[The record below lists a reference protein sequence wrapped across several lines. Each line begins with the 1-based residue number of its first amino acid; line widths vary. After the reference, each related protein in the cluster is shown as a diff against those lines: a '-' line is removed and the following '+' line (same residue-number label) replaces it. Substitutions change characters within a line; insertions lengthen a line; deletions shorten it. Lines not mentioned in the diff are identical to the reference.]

1 MHQLPPLRANEL
13 SACSAGIT
21 KSTDDGHTWS
31 PPMAVRPRL
40 AGTRARADC
49 CTHARGALVRRR
61 AKAATSPLAS
71 YDAKNAKLLWLQL
84 RTWGVSICRLYFR
97 SHCAIQFS
105 TRYTDLS
112 IRFYL
117 HVSTK
122 HTHTHTHTGRRVLTL
137 SCPSMLSHRLAGATA
152 QPHHLG
158 WHSVTS
164 TMRCLLRHMTL
175 RTECRRTRM

>member
-1 MHQLPPLRANEL
+1 MSPGAELRLDRILGRLHQLSLVV
-13 SACSAGIT
+13 
-21 KSTDDGHTWS
+21 GHILVGQCTSSHRCARMSSQHARLGSRKALTTATLGPHPWRCDLAWLERERE
-31 PPMAVRPRL
+31 PIAVHI
-40 AGTRARADC
+40 
-49 CTHARGALVRRR
+49 HARGALVRRR

-117 HVSTK
+117 HVCTK
-122 HTHTHTHTGRRVLTL
+122 HTHTHTQ
-137 SCPSMLSHRLAGATA
+137 AGAF
-152 QPHHLG
+152 
-158 WHSVTS
+158 
-164 TMRCLLRHMTL
+164 
-175 RTECRRTRM
+175 